1 MLSVEVDRMKG
12 VFVMQLLLH
21 LVLCVGEPEAERRTW
36 LEHGSSCPL
45 LHSWRDVPF
54 STWTFV
60 QGDLVKRTVGLL
72 HDGQVVLATG
82 IVTAWA
88 CHRRQNA
95 FRSMWHTGTGATGCI
110 GRA

>member
-1 MLSVEVDRMKG
+1 
-12 VFVMQLLLH
+12 MQLLLH

-60 QGDLVKRTVGLL
+60 LGDLVKRTVGLL

-95 FRSMWHTGTGATGCI
+95 YRSMCHTGTGAMGCI